1 MWPVFV
7 YPIEKSL
14 CFILPLTIV
23 HAISSIINVT
33 NSITVRLNHTPWI
46 PASFADKA
54 TITNGKIYPRRI
66 TIAIEI
72 YELLIA
78 EKKMLKTTFKLEN
91 KRLINNNFI
100 PEFARLMTLRFD
112 AALKK
117 SMIK

>member
-1 MWPVFV
+1 MNPHV
-7 YPIEKSL
+7 INS
-14 CFILPLTIV
+14 
-23 HAISSIINVT
+23 AIKVIPSIIAKL
-33 NSITVRLNHTPWI
+33 SHTPLI
-46 PASFADKA
+46 PYILAERG
-54 TITNGKIYPRRI
+54 TRINGKIYPRRI

-117 SMIK
+117 SIIR

>member
-14 CFILPLTIV
+14 RFILPLTIV
-23 HAISSIINVT
+23 HAISSIINVIS
-33 NSITVRLNHTPWI
+33 SITVRLNHTPRI

-54 TITNGKIYPRRI
+54 TITNGKMYPRRM
-66 TIAIEI
+66 TIAIEMC
-72 YELLIA
+72 ELLMA

-91 KRLINNNFI
+91 SKLISSNFI
-100 PEFARLMTLRFD
+100 PEFARLMTLKFD
-112 AALKK
+112 ATLKK

>member
-1 MWPVFV
+1 M
-7 YPIEKSL
+7 
-14 CFILPLTIV
+14 
-23 HAISSIINVT
+23 
-33 NSITVRLNHTPWI
+33 
-46 PASFADKA
+46 
-54 TITNGKIYPRRI
+54 

-117 SMIK
+117 SIIR